1 MLKLKKFSKAQTII
15 FIISMLFLVLSMS
28 FVIYKNYS
36 GGAGKSSKGSIKEMT
51 IEYVDT
57 NYEIDLYDEQTDSGA
72 KLELSAKY
80 IGSDEIVEEPTI
92 NMNVDCYYV
101 YEDAGDVYTDMK
113 NANINIVYK
122 DGKYKGE
129 SNIDFGRSSLESY
142 NCAYKITKTTGQ
154 YKEK

>member
-1 MLKLKKFSKAQTII
+1 
-15 FIISMLFLVLSMS
+15 MLFLVLSMS

-80 IGSDEIVEEPTI
+80 IGSDEIVEEPII

-113 NANINIVYK
+113 NPRMTRPWVFCQCLVIFYCMVY
-122 DGKYKGE
+122 
-129 SNIDFGRSSLESY
+129 S
-142 NCAYKITKTTGQ
+142 
-154 YKEK
+154 